1 MIKCQYTKEL
11 LKSTALFLS
20 LALISVEAMEPLPSP
35 TPIVISGKGMTGRLA
50 NINKTAYPELL
61 RRANSGD
68 LKAQQAIK
76 DESGNK
82 ERAIERYNMLLSIDP
97 SGSSAFQGGVYG
109 SMPDYSK
116 ISREE
121 MMRMT
126 KESNERIQAQLDE
139 LYKKAFEGKLTF
151 EEETKIMPYLEGQLN
166 EALPDRVSYE
176 EYKLKEQRERE
187 RRALAAQVQRD
198 LQAEKDKGAK
208 EAEDA
213 KKAEYKEAY
222 DRVRSQFKELPLE
235 TQQKIASYYSSPR
248 AKSTMWELL
257 YLSDDEKDFKHDLPS
272 SGSTYERQIT
282 LQANDLLVMNEDELH
297 ALAYLITFMEN
308 SLKRDFHLS
317 RIRNKLSGNPAA
329 ESSIQRALRLMPDA
343 PPKDGSPPQKGQDI
357 PPPPKG
363 GMAPPPPKDMPQQQT
378 KDDERRFPGGQGGLF
393 DELLK
398 KRGRVD

>member
-1 MIKCQYTKEL
+1 MIKYQYTKEL
-11 LKSTALFLS
+11 LRSTALFLS
-20 LALISVEAMEPLPSP
+20 LALISVDAMEESLPP
-35 TPIVISGKGMTGRLA
+35 TPIEISGKGRVRTV
-50 NINKTAYPELL
+50 NINKGYQELQK
-61 RRANSGD
+61 RSNSGD

-82 ERAIERYNMLLSIDP
+82 EEAIRKYNTLLSAAP

-166 EALPDRVSYE
+166 VALPDRVSYE

-222 DRVRSQFKELPLE
+222 DRVRSQFKGLPLE

-257 YLSDDEKDFKHDLPS
+257 YLSDDEKDFNHDLPS

-282 LQANDLLVMNEDELH
+282 LQASDLLVMNEDELH

-308 SLKRDFHLS
+308 SLKRDFHLN

-363 GMAPPPPKDMPQQQT
+363 GMAPPPKDMPQQQT
-378 KDDERRFPGGQGGLF
+378 KDDERRFPGGPGGLF

-398 KRGRVD
+398 KRRQVD